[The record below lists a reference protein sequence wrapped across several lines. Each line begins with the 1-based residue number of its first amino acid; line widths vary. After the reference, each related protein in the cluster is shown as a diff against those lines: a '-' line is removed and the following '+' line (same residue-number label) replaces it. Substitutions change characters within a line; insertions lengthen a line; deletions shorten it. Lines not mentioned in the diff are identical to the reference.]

1 MTQGLGSCS
10 PSSSVLL
17 MASHGSRWLLGSQ
30 LSRPYSRMK
39 AGGRESRP
47 KRPGLSS
54 ARLQRSYSRNFSQ
67 QQIPCWL
74 AGPRGRA
81 APPTPQPSRR
91 LLSPHHTGRGGAE
104 PEEVRRAGAFKATS
118 ISAACVDDV
127 RRQVAPDFL
136 KDHPT
141 FLFVRRELGTSAPR
155 DDHPRRRR
163 HSVSDS
169 SGDTSQAG
177 LVFIRNR
184 FSRLLNLICAR
195 TGNRAAGRERRGRS
209 QRMGCGR
216 RVDRRFEGPVP
227 TETAATV

>member
-1 MTQGLGSCS
+1 M
-10 PSSSVLL
+10 
-17 MASHGSRWLLGSQ
+17 
-30 LSRPYSRMK
+30 
-39 AGGRESRP
+39 
-47 KRPGLSS
+47 
-54 ARLQRSYSRNFSQ
+54 
-67 QQIPCWL
+67 
-74 AGPRGRA
+74 
-81 APPTPQPSRR
+81 
-91 LLSPHHTGRGGAE
+91 
-104 PEEVRRAGAFKATS
+104 GAFKATS
-118 ISAACVDDV
+118 ISAACVVDV

-195 TGNRAAGRERRGRS
+195 TGNRAARHERRGRS